1 MKKLLLALTF
11 TAIAPFSA
19 LAESPTPDQMGEF
32 LAREMCADYETTG
45 VLFDDSGYERIAGK
59 LLAEYGGESALLLL
73 EMASKFSQPGPEIA
87 NDPYLFPMFQ
97 SLFTNMAN
105 NDECFRKFL
114 AEEVFDEE
122 ESDTEAAVPDPSNLP
137 ADS

>member
-19 LAESPTPDQMGEF
+19 LAQSPTPEQMGEF

-45 VLFDDSGYERIAGK
+45 VLFDESGYERIAGK

-114 AEEVFDEE
+114 AEEVFDDD
-122 ESDTEAAVPDPSNLP
+122 ESGAEAVAPEQRDLP
-137 ADS
+137 TDS

>member
-19 LAESPTPDQMGEF
+19 FAESPTPDQMGEF